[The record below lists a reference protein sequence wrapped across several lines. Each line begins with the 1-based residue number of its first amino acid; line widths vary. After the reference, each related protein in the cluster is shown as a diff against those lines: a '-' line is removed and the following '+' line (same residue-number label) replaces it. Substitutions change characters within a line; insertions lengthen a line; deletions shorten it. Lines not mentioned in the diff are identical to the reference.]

1 VKYETEAREHIR
13 SGDILAWGHDRW
25 GSFYDLKIQLVRM
38 FTRSEYCH
46 VGVAWVIA
54 GRVFVLEAVSAGVR
68 IFPLS
73 RLLPFYWVPLR
84 AAWEDEVEAWAL
96 RQVGEPYSQWQAVL
110 AGLGLLKPGADSIW
124 QCAEYAA
131 EVARRAGVNLGV
143 DVTPTAVVRAAQR
156 LQGAVMHF
164 VEADE

>member
-1 VKYETEAREHIR
+1 MKYETEAREHIR
-13 SGDILAWGHDRW
+13 SGDLLAWGHDRW

-46 VGVAWVIA
+46 VGIAWA
-54 GRVFVLEAVSAGVR
+54 FGGRVFVLEAVSTGVR

-73 RLLPFYWVPLR
+73 RLLPFWWIPLR
-84 AAWEDEVEAWAL
+84 AVWESEVEAWAM
-96 RQVGEPYSQWQAVL
+96 RQVGEPYSEWQAVL
-110 AGLGLLKPGADSIW
+110 AGLGLLKPGEDRIW

-156 LQGAVMHF
+156 LPGTVTHF

>member
-1 VKYETEAREHIR
+1 M
-13 SGDILAWGHDRW
+13 
-25 GSFYDLKIQLVRM
+25 VRV
-38 FTRSEYCH
+38 FTRSVYCH
-46 VGVAWVIA
+46 VGITWVIA

-84 AAWEDEVEAWAL
+84 ATWESEVEAWSL
-96 RQVGEPYSQWQAVL
+96 RQVGESYSQWQAVL
-110 AGLGLLKPGADSIW
+110 AGLGLLKPGEDTIW

-131 EVARRAGVNLGV
+131 EVARRAGVELGK
-143 DVTPTAVVRAAQR
+143 DVTPNAVVLAAQR
-156 LQGAVMHF
+156 LTGAVTHF